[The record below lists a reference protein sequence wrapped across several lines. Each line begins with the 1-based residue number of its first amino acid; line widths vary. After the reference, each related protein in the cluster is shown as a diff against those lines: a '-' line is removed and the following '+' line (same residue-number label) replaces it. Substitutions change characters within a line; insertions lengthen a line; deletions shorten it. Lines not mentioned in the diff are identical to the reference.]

1 MINILA
7 LQHFTFFIHFHN
19 LPTTWVQQTQTT
31 DDLWCLQVNII
42 RKTIQ
47 KLLQYNRISSK
58 TYNILCA
65 LPYYKFTRTS
75 ILVAWQWAKHFL
87 LVAALWVFLYEYTRS
102 MAMRKI
108 FFLPLPNYEYTWS
121 NFLFLN
127 LTLIY
132 IRITKIYITITYNKG
147 YYKI

>member
-1 MINILA
+1 MFAREHHLEN
-7 LQHFTFFIHFHN
+7 
-19 LPTTWVQQTQTT
+19 
-31 DDLWCLQVNII
+31 I
-42 RKTIQ
+42 RKW
-47 KLLQYNRISSK
+47 LQCNRIFYK

-65 LPYYKFTRTS
+65 LPYHEYTRTS

-87 LVAALWVFLYEYTRS
+87 PVAALRVYLYEYTRR

-108 FFLPLPNYEYTWS
+108 FFPPLPNYEYTCG

-127 LTLIY
+127 LNLIY
-132 IRITKIYITITYNKG
+132 IPITKIYITITYNKG